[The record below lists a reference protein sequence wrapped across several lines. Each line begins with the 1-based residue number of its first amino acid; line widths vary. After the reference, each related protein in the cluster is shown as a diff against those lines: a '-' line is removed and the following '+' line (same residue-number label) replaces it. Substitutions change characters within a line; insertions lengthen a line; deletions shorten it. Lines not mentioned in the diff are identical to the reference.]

1 MTTTERSRPSPAY
14 ALILPPGFVL
24 IPTRGDVAAT
34 VRAKV
39 RALYDTLDDRT
50 RGRLALAER
59 KLAEYATNAGRRGVV
74 DIVLPVSNYWN
85 APLSIGMGF
94 GPARP
99 DTDPGGTVVRTR
111 AGSALRSVDERPKV
125 PEFETAKAPDG
136 SAMGDGR
143 TVWRTVHHVWK
154 TPDAGAG
161 LLLGTFSVSGDGDPG
176 LAPLAD
182 ALTELGDTIMGSL
195 AWTGLDDAPPAEP
208 VQGGEQ

>member
-1 MTTTERSRPSPAY
+1 MTTTERTRRGPGYS
-14 ALILPPGFVL
+14 LILPPGFVL
-24 IPTRGDVAAT
+24 IPTQGDVATT
-34 VRAKV
+34 VRTKV
-39 RALYDTLDDRT
+39 RALYDTLDDRA
-50 RGRLALAER
+50 RGRLRIAER
-59 KLAEYATNAGRRGVV
+59 KLTEYATDAGRKGVV

-99 DTDPGGTVVRTR
+99 DSDPGGKVVPTR
-111 AGSALRSVDERPKV
+111 AGNALRSVVERPEA
-125 PEFETAKAPDG
+125 PGFERAEAPDG

-161 LLLGTFSVSGDGDPG
+161 LLVGTFSVSGDSEPE

-182 ALTELGDTIMGSL
+182 ALTDLGDTIMGSL
-195 AWTGLDDAPPAEP
+195 VWTGLDDAPRAEP
-208 VQGGEQ
+208 AQEAPQ